1 MSKIKFITE
10 IASTHNGNLK
20 IVNFLINKH
29 LKSSSNFIKLQI
41 FKADQ
46 LIDKSDT
53 NFKKFQKI
61 QIKYQDWEKIL
72 QKYHKKTKII
82 LEPFD
87 FKSYNFCKKHKKK
100 IYLKISTSESDN
112 LTLIEDAL
120 KNFKKVF
127 INISGYE
134 KKYIDFLIKKFL
146 NRYTKKKIIFLYGFQ
161 GFPSKPDDLRF
172 NLFDFFKK
180 KKIEYGYSDHSL
192 YGLSS
197 DLIGVLPTILDKKI
211 TYFEKHV
218 CKNLSTKP
226 LDFISSVEFEDL
238 EKLIRAIKISE
249 NLDKKIKSIKYSN
262 SEKKYSLDMHKF
274 AFSKRNAKKKETIKI
289 DDLIFLRTAKK
300 NGLRRQNFFNK
311 KKTLKKDIKA
321 NTFLTKKFFK

>member
-100 IYLKISTSESDN
+100 Y
-112 LTLIEDAL
+112 
-120 KNFKKVF
+120 
-127 INISGYE
+127 
-134 KKYIDFLIKKFL
+134 
-146 NRYTKKKIIFLYGFQ
+146 
-161 GFPSKPDDLRF
+161 
-172 NLFDFFKK
+172 
-180 KKIEYGYSDHSL
+180 
-192 YGLSS
+192 
-197 DLIGVLPTILDKKI
+197 
-211 TYFEKHV
+211 
-218 CKNLSTKP
+218 
-226 LDFISSVEFEDL
+226 
-238 EKLIRAIKISE
+238 
-249 NLDKKIKSIKYSN
+249 
-262 SEKKYSLDMHKF
+262 
-274 AFSKRNAKKKETIKI
+274 
-289 DDLIFLRTAKK
+289 
-300 NGLRRQNFFNK
+300 
-311 KKTLKKDIKA
+311 TLKYLHLSQII
-321 NTFLTKKFFK
+321 